1 MFSKKV
7 QEAKVAYTF
16 DDFLLTPN
24 ASYVEPKDI
33 DTRIKL
39 GKGIKLNIPI
49 LSAAMDTVTEA
60 DLAIAMAQEGG
71 IGVIHRN
78 ITQEKQ
84 VEEVKK
90 VKSAE
95 DLTIRDVIT
104 ITPDSTIADVQAK
117 MNDELISGLPV
128 VDNDE
133 IIGIISKRDI
143 RPVLK
148 KGVDKTVKD
157 IMTSDVVTVEEPI
170 TAEEALNIA
179 YEIVFN
185 SKKSDTAI
193 LLCTF
198 GSTFSES
205 IKTYEATMADY
216 KAQYPNAARDK
227 DGNYLVAAAS
237 GPFDLDRA
245 MALDQAGA
253 DIISIDCAHA
263 HNMNVVKFTETIK
276 DNIDAD
282 LCVGN
287 IATAEAAEDLAS
299 MGVDGLKVGIGPGS
313 MCTTRIVAGVGVPQ
327 LTAISEVADV
337 AREYDIPV
345 IADGGI
351 RYSGDIAKAIGA
363 GADAVML
370 GNLLAASYEAPGEV
384 VVMNGKQYKKYRG
397 MGSMGAMT
405 SEYDGGA
412 DRYFQGSK
420 SKMNHTKYVPEGI
433 EGAVPYRGTVNEILF
448 QLVGG
453 LKSSMGYCGAKDI
466 AAMQE
471 KAKFVRITSSGI
483 KESHP
488 HDLLITNE
496 SPNYPTLD

>member
-33 DTRIKL
+33 DTKIKL
-39 GKGIKLNIPI
+39 GKDIKLNIPI
-49 LSAAMDTVTEA
+49 LSAAMDTVTES

-71 IGVIHRN
+71 VGVIHRN

-179 YEIVFN
+179 YENKVERLPVLRDGKLVGIITI
-185 SKKSDTAI
+185 KDI
-193 LLCTF
+193 LNQ
-198 GSTFSES
+198 
-205 IKTYEATMADY
+205 
-216 KAQYPNAARDK
+216 AQYPNAARDK

-337 AREYDIPV
+337 AKEYGIPV
-345 IADGGI
+345 IADAGI

-370 GNLLAASYEAPGEV
+370 GNLLAASYEAPGEI

-471 KAKFVRITSSGI
+471 KARFVRITSSGI